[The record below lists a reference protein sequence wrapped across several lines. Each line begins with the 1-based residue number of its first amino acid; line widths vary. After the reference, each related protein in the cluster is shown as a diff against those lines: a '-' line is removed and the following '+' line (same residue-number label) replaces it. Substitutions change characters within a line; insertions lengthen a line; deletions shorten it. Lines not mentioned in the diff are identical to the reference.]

1 MSFCFY
7 QGDVYY
13 QVEKNEKEIFIF
25 KRRLPESTKT
35 SIRHVSDWVESKWI
49 SPPKDYTGMSR
60 WEKESARKCD
70 YTDNS
75 KILKGNPKFQ
85 SSWLA

>member
-35 SIRHVSDWVESKWI
+35 AIKHLSE
-49 SPPKDYTGMSR
+49 
-60 WEKESARKCD
+60 
-70 YTDNS
+70 
-75 KILKGNPKFQ
+75 
-85 SSWLA
+85 